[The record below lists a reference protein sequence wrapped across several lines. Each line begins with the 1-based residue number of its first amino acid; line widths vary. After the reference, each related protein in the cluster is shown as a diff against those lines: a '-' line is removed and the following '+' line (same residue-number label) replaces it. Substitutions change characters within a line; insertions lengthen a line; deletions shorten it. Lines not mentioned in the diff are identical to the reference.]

1 MFITMGVI
9 SFFLTLIIFHRWQT
23 LLDKDLEGAVAIP
36 EKEPE
41 DSSSSSS
48 VRKAV
53 VDNIQWLMA
62 KDRKVTALKQFQG
75 HMWRSGYQEKKVVG
89 E

>member
-1 MFITMGVI
+1 MGVI
-9 SFFLTLIIFHRWQT
+9 SFFLTLIVFPRWQT

-53 VDNIQWLMA
+53 VDNIRWLMA

>member
-9 SFFLTLIIFHRWQT
+9 SFFLTLIVFPRWQT

-41 DSSSSSS
+41 DSSSSS

-53 VDNIQWLMA
+53 VDNIRWLMA

-75 HMWRSGYQEKKVVG
+75 HMWRLGYQEKKVVG

>member
-9 SFFLTLIIFHRWQT
+9 SFFLTLIVFPRWQT

-53 VDNIQWLMA
+53 VDNIRWLMA